1 MAEIVAPNGSPLS
14 VAVLGTDDLDSA
26 LHLYSD
32 LIGLDVVERRTWS
45 GKALEQ
51 HWGLPPGAQAEA
63 VFLQAGK
70 SEVGRILLLD
80 CDAGEKKLI
89 RANREPWHNG
99 LSNLNFYTADI
110 HAAARDFAA
119 KGYEFWS
126 EPKAHKM
133 TPEVGTPI
141 EVVFEG
147 PDGVLINLVELAT
160 ADPNTR
166 IGQMRAYVER
176 HGRTSMGFTPVV
188 TTHHVLQSRD
198 RGVRFYEEVLQM
210 RVLIDEE
217 LSSPEARHF
226 LRLGDKRVW
235 TTFMQGNHMFGKIA
249 TSHPLDF
256 TPPNTTP
263 RAVPPNRGYLAQT
276 FVVEDFPWAEA
287 KCEELG
293 VEVFSP
299 RMEIDLPGFGMRVT
313 MVVRNPGSGAL
324 QEIVSAA

>member
-1 MAEIVAPNGSPLS
+1 MADIVAPNGSPLS
-14 VAVLGTDDLDSA
+14 VAVLGTDDLDAA
-26 LHLYSD
+26 LHLYRD
-32 LIGLDVVERRTWS
+32 LIGLDVVDRRTWKGADFEAHWQLPS
-45 GKALEQ
+45 GAS
-51 HWGLPPGAQAEA
+51 AEA
-63 VFLQAGK
+63 AFLQAGD
-70 SEVGRILLLD
+70 SEVGRVLLLD
-80 CDAGEKKLI
+80 CDAGEKKLV
-89 RANREPWHNG
+89 RANKEPWHYG

-110 HAAARDFAA
+110 HAAAQTFAA
-119 KGYEFWS
+119 EGYVFWS

-160 ADPNTR
+160 EDPKTR

-176 HGRTSMGFTPVV
+176 HGRTPTGFTPVV

-198 RGVRFYEEVLQM
+198 RGVRFYEDVLQM
-210 RVLIDEE
+210 RPLIDEE

-226 LRLGDKRVW
+226 LRLGENRVW
-235 TTFMQGNHMFGKIA
+235 STFMQGNHMFGKIA
-249 TSHPLDF
+249 TSHPMDF

-276 FVVEDFPWAEA
+276 FVVEDFPRAEA
-287 KCEELG
+287 KCAEMG

-299 RMEIDLPGFGMRVT
+299 RMQVDLPGFGVRDT
-313 MVVRNPGSGAL
+313 LVVRNPGSGAL
-324 QEIVSAA
+324 QEIVAAG